1 MLKPV
6 KMFLSTPRYKKRGLS
21 IAYDFLAIWLSLYAA
36 YALRLDKPILDLS
49 LEQYTTFACTVFV
62 TLAVFVKL
70 GMYRAVLRY
79 ITVPAL
85 ANIFLGV
92 LVSSLAV
99 PVFGFLFQAF
109 VPRSVPAIYAG
120 LAILALG
127 GPRILLRAFYYHQ
140 WKRKKPNVLIYGAG
154 ATGRDLA
161 YALQQGNEYHPV
173 AFLDDDPGKRGT
185 ILLGLK
191 VHKFGDFDKLLTH
204 YQPVK
209 ILLAINNIDKA
220 DRIKLVE
227 KLTALP
233 LEVQSVPSLDD
244 LASGKAKISE
254 LRDLDVA
261 ELLGRKPVQ
270 PIDSLLAR
278 CIKNRSV
285 MVTGAGGSIGSEL
298 CRQII
303 KQQPDR
309 LVLFELNE
317 YNLYKIERELKQ
329 TKLTLGFNTS
339 IISILG
345 SVQDKTLVQL
355 VTEQHKVKT
364 IYHAA
369 AFKHVPLVEANI
381 IEGVRNNVLGTWF
394 CAEAAIESGVQDFVL
409 ISTDKAVRPTNVMG
423 ASKRLAEL
431 VLQSLSDRQDTTC
444 FSMVRFGNV
453 LDSSGS
459 VVPLFRDQ
467 IRKGGPVTVTHPD
480 ITRYFMMIPEAAELV
495 IQAGSMRKNGQVFVL
510 DMGEPV
516 KILDLARKMIHLM
529 GMKEVVMD
537 TNDGKECNSEDEI
550 EIVFT
555 GLRPGEKLF
564 EELLVGD
571 NVEGTIHPKIMT
583 ACEDKL
589 SWGEMQRLLEYI
601 QKLSDKYDDD
611 SMIRLLKE
619 APLSFAPT
627 VDDSKLIQLSK
638 KRSEYSASKR
648 RNLL

>member
-1 MLKPV
+1 
-6 KMFLSTPRYKKRGLS
+6 MFLSTPRYKKRGLS
-21 IAYDFLAIWLSLYAA
+21 MCYDFLAIWISLYAA
-36 YALRLDKPILDLS
+36 YALRLDKFVLNLS
-49 LEQYTTFACTVFV
+49 LEQYATFTCTVIV
-62 TLAVFVKL
+62 TLSVFVKL

-92 LVSSLAV
+92 LVSSLAIAI
-99 PVFGFLFQAF
+99 FGFIFQAF

-120 LAILALG
+120 LAILTLG
-127 GPRILLRAFYYHQ
+127 GPRILIRAFYYHQ

-154 ATGRDLA
+154 STGRDLA

-191 VHKFGDFDKLLTH
+191 VHKFDDLDRLLKH
-204 YQPVK
+204 YEPVK
-209 ILLAINNIDKA
+209 VLLAINNIDRA

-227 KLTALP
+227 KLTDLP

-261 ELLGRKPVQ
+261 ELLGRKPVK
-270 PIDSLLAR
+270 PIDSLLSL
-278 CIKNRSV
+278 CITNKSV

-303 KQQPDR
+303 KQKPTK

-317 YNLYKIERELKQ
+317 YNLYRIEKELQ
-329 TKLTLGFNTS
+329 QRTLMHSPETEVVS
-339 IISILG
+339 VLG
-345 SVQDKTLVQL
+345 SVQNKLLLEKILQ
-355 VTEQHKVKT
+355 EQQIKT

-381 IEGVRNNVLGTWF
+381 IEGVRNNVLGTWY
-394 CAEAAIESGVQDFVL
+394 CAEAAINAGVKDFVL

-431 VLQSLSDRQDTTC
+431 VLQALADKQDLTC

-459 VVPLFRDQ
+459 VVPLFREQ

-495 IQAGSMRKNGQVFVL
+495 IQAGSLRKNGQVFVL

-516 KILDLARKMIHLM
+516 KILDLARRMIQLM
-529 GMKEVVMD
+529 GMKELVHGDNKVSNQSD
-537 TNDGKECNSEDEI
+537 DQI
-550 EIVFT
+550 EITFS
-555 GLRPGEKLF
+555 GLRPGEKLY
-564 EELLVGD
+564 EELLIGSG
-571 NVEGTIHPKIMT
+571 VEGTIHPKIMT
-583 ACEDKL
+583 AREDKL
-589 SWGEMQRLLEYI
+589 NWLDMESLLLYI
-601 QKLSDKYDDD
+601 EQLIKTYNEDH
-611 SMIRLLKE
+611 MVQLLKD
-619 APLSFAPT
+619 APLCFTPI
-627 VDDSKLIQLSK
+627 VQDSNLIDIGEQRTKHSIK
-638 KRSEYSASKR
+638 KYRTI
-648 RNLL
+648 L